1 MSTTDNELFSVIGGF
16 VLLIAFDLSFSHQGW
31 QLFEKNNQSTN
42 QPKYKNF
49 WDFWLSIHMLPRL
62 K

>member
-1 MSTTDNELFSVIGGF
+1 MTISNEDLYQLIGGF
-16 VLLIAFDLSFSHQGW
+16 IVFIAFDLSFSHQGW
-31 QLFEKNNQSTN
+31 QLFEQNNRSPN
-42 QPKYKNF
+42 KPRYKNF